1 MTAAKHYVT
10 VEQSYTVIFED
21 FLTHKGKDFKGRTL
35 EDIWSFSDKEI
46 EENHDFIQ
54 IVFPLNKPSQ
64 SVFHGYYLDSQ
75 DIVDQIKNNEE
86 ATSNIIKSSQ
96 WFISFL
102 ERNMYWNSRH
112 DHNQLRIT
120 RVIECLRLLVSDEEA
135 DNFYNNVLQLIKNN
149 NQVNMR
155 TLNFWKNA

>member
-1 MTAAKHYVT
+1 MKEKYIKFYKT
-10 VEQSYTVIFED
+10 F
-21 FLTHKGKDFKGRTL
+21 HKKF
-35 EDIWSFSDKEI
+35 
-46 EENHDFIQ
+46 
-54 IVFPLNKPSQ
+54 
-64 SVFHGYYLDSQ
+64 
-75 DIVDQIKNNEE
+75 KNNEE

-135 DNFYNNVLQLIKNN
+135 DNFYNNVLQLITNN

>member
-1 MTAAKHYVT
+1 MN
-10 VEQSYTVIFED
+10 FED
-21 FLTHKGKDFKGRTL
+21 FLTHKGKDFKGRNL
-35 EDIWSFSDKEI
+35 KDIWSFSDMEI
-46 EENHDFIQ
+46 ETNHDFIQ

-64 SVFHGYYLDSQ
+64 SSFHGFYLHRQ
-75 DIVDQIKNNEE
+75 DLIDQIKNNKE
-86 ATSNIIKSSQ
+86 ATDNIIKSSQ

-102 ERNMYWNSRH
+102 KRNLYWNVQY

-135 DNFYNNVLQLIKNN
+135 DNFYNNVLELIKDNN
-149 NQVNMR
+149 RINIR